1 MAEAKANSKPDE
13 AKLAQEKLSLVQ
25 RWWAAYLNSRR
36 RLGSVLAL
44 GVALVLAWH
53 VVNGRNGLTSW
64 QKKRAEDKALAIEI
78 EQLSSEND
86 RLSEHVERLKTDPGA
101 IEHEAR
107 SRFRYARPNEV
118 IWALPQNS
126 QTGQT
131 QPAPAK

>member
-1 MAEAKANSKPDE
+1 MAEAKPNSKPDE

>member
-1 MAEAKANSKPDE
+1 
-13 AKLAQEKLSLVQ
+13 
-25 RWWAAYLNSRR
+25 
-36 RLGSVLAL
+36 
-44 GVALVLAWH
+44 
-53 VVNGRNGLTSW
+53 
-64 QKKRAEDKALAIEI
+64 
-78 EQLSSEND
+78 
-86 RLSEHVERLKTDPGA
+86 LSEHVERLKTDPGA